1 MRYRSVAFFSTLALC
16 SAIVSPVCADDKA
29 MDQWFDKY
37 LQTEAGQEKLG
48 KAVEGYFRKMQERA
62 QKDEASRAD
71 AEIEAQFKN
80 PVKID
85 LANAPTIGPANAKI
99 TIVEFSDFQCPFCS
113 RGAKT
118 VKEVMKAYP
127 NDVKVAFK
135 NLPLPFHQQA
145 VPAAKAALAAG
156 KQGKFWEMHDVLFE
170 NQQNLTDELFVAQAG
185 KLGLNVE
192 KFKTDMASEEIAK
205 QIEADK
211 ALAEK
216 QGIQGTPFF
225 YVNGVAVRGAYPAE
239 HFKKIVDRWLAGGA
253 APADKKS

>member
-1 MRYRSVAFFSTLALC
+1 MRYGSLALYSALALC
-16 SAIVSPVCADDKA
+16 TAVASPVRADDKA

-37 LQTEAGQEKLG
+37 LQTDAGQEKLG
-48 KAVEGYFRKMQERA
+48 KAVEKYFRKMQENA
-62 QKDEASRAD
+62 QKDEASRQE
-71 AEIEAQFKN
+71 AEVENQFKN

-85 LANAPTIGPANAKI
+85 VANAPTIGPANAKI

-113 RGAKT
+113 RGSKT
-118 VKEVMKAYP
+118 IKEVMKAYP

-145 VPAAKAALAAG
+145 VPAAKAALAAH
-156 KQGKFWEMHDVLFE
+156 KQGKFWEMHDALFE
-170 NQQNLTDELFVAQAG
+170 NQQTLTDEFFIAQAG
-185 KLGLNVE
+185 KLGLNVD
-192 KFKTDMASEEIAK
+192 KFKTDMGSEEIAK

-225 YVNGVAVRGAYPAE
+225 YVNGVAVRGAYPTE
-239 HFKKIVDRWLAGGA
+239 HFKKIVDRWLANGGA
-253 APADKKS
+253 ADKKS